1 MNNNKPYI
9 AKIHSWMVTKGW
21 MYAFL
26 IILLFFYCIISK
38 SNNVILLIIY
48 PLIPFSLIILS
59 YLFNNYD
66 KAIYYV
72 FTAQF
77 GFTIINNIKNIPLG
91 IVNLCFSILVIFS
104 IIVYITYK
112 KVDFKNALN
121 FMFYAFTI
129 WSVYCLFEIANP
141 NHVQEAWNIYI
152 MQYAFYPI
160 FCAIIIPVTIK
171 KIQNI
176 KILLYIWSI
185 FVIIATIKGI
195 WQKNYGFNEQ
205 ELYFL
210 YVLGGAKTHIIWSG
224 TRYFSYFTDAT
235 NYGVHMGMAITCF
248 SIIILYLKSKYEK
261 LYFFSVVCFAIYS
274 SDSSG
279 EQTK

>member
-112 KVDFKNALN
+112 
-121 FMFYAFTI
+121 
-129 WSVYCLFEIANP
+129 
-141 NHVQEAWNIYI
+141 
-152 MQYAFYPI
+152 
-160 FCAIIIPVTIK
+160 
-171 KIQNI
+171 
-176 KILLYIWSI
+176 
-185 FVIIATIKGI
+185 
-195 WQKNYGFNEQ
+195 
-205 ELYFL
+205 
-210 YVLGGAKTHIIWSG
+210 
-224 TRYFSYFTDAT
+224 R
-235 NYGVHMGMAITCF
+235 
-248 SIIILYLKSKYEK
+248 
-261 LYFFSVVCFAIYS
+261 
-274 SDSSG
+274 
-279 EQTK
+279 